1 MPAGDKRDFLVPGG
15 GLGSRLLSRA
25 VGEVENT
32 EPIADSR
39 ARNSEDSSLIGTRIG
54 PYQILSLLGS
64 GGMGSVYLAD
74 HTDASISR
82 RVALK
87 VVRDTA
93 YGRSA
98 RERFARERRI
108 LASLAHPHIAA
119 LYDSGETDA
128 GALYY
133 TMEYVEGERI
143 TTWCRERVPTVS
155 GRIAILRDVAGALAC
170 AHRSLIIHRD
180 IKPSNVLV
188 SSDGHVKLLDFGIAK
203 SLVESTDPGLTQNS
217 TGPMTPQYAAPE
229 QFHGSTLTVATDVY
243 QFGVLMFHV
252 LTGRLP
258 LRADPRDPVAWAHAV
273 AEEEPL
279 SLTRALHLT
288 TTQESPGGD
297 EGGAWASG
305 TRLAGVRH
313 ALGGDL
319 EAIAAKALAK
329 DPAQRYISMEAL
341 SADLGA
347 YLEGRPV
354 QARRAGTFYRLRRF
368 VMRNRAASLVAVI
381 AVVAIAIET
390 WLAVNHLRIERD
402 RATAASTTARA
413 TTDFLVGLFA
423 VADPGENR
431 GERLTANQILERGA
445 QQLQAHPSEDPSVDA
460 AVAAEIGRVY
470 TGLGEGKRAD
480 AVLTATIDRMAQ
492 TAVAPALLVRLFA
505 LRGWVNYLAADYPAA
520 TRDYAK
526 ARELIPSIADPAE
539 RDLQAGGVAQRESTL
554 ARRTGNIDKA
564 STLIHQAIDTLTKI
578 RGADNPAMGPAW
590 NELGILE
597 RDRGNHEAAIAAFE
611 HALVLYRKAYGEID
625 TRTLGTESNL
635 AEVLVVNDR
644 DEEAEPLLVNC
655 VEQARKLQDG
665 PSRVLAGALDMLS
678 EVRVDTKRFAEGAAL
693 AAEAEAM
700 YTAMLGARHNYR
712 AFALVHLGRAR
723 LGLKDG
729 PGARAA
735 FTEALD
741 LRREAFGN
749 EHKDTANSLWN
760 LGNAEVELGD
770 PAAGEKYLRESLAI
784 RTRVL
789 PAGHVAIPRTRVDLI
804 KALIALRH
812 DEEAGGE
819 ATKAQ
824 AEFLAAHDTTP
835 TDRKT
840 LGDLT
845 ATLASRS
852 QQTGAIEVR
861 QTRP

>member
-1 MPAGDKRDFLVPGG
+1 MAAGDKRDFLVPGG

-25 VGEVENT
+25 VGAVEST
-32 EPIADSR
+32 EPRPDSR
-39 ARNSEDSSLIGTRIG
+39 VTDENALLGTRVG
-54 PYQILSLLGS
+54 PYRILFLLGS

-87 VVRDTA
+87 VMRNR

-98 RERFARERRI
+98 RERFARERRM
-108 LASLAHPHIAA
+108 LASLAHPQIAA
-119 LYDSGETDA
+119 LYDSGETEA

-133 TMEYVEGERI
+133 TMEYVQGDRI
-143 TTWCRERVPTVS
+143 TTYCRERVPTVA
-155 GRIAILRDVAGALAC
+155 GRIEILRDVASALAC

-258 LRADPRDPVAWAHAV
+258 LRADPRDPVAWARAV

-279 SLTRALHLT
+279 SLSRALHLT
-288 TTQESPGGD
+288 TTQESSGGD
-297 EGGAWASG
+297 DDGAWASG
-305 TRLAGVRH
+305 TRLSGIRH

-319 EAIAAKALAK
+319 EAIVAKALAK
-329 DPAQRYISMEAL
+329 DPQQRYVSMEAL

-354 QARRAGTFYRLRRF
+354 QARRAGMFYHVRRF
-368 VMRNRAASLVAVI
+368 VMRNRAASLVAL
-381 AVVAIAIET
+381 VAIAAITIET
-390 WLAVNHLRIERD
+390 WLAIDHLRVERD
-402 RATAASTTARA
+402 RATAASTTSRA

-445 QQLQAHPSEDPSVDA
+445 QKLQTHPSEDASVDA
-460 AVAAEIGRVY
+460 AVAVEIGRVY
-470 TGLGEGKRAD
+470 MSLGEGKRAN
-480 AVLTATIDRMAQ
+480 AVLTAAIDRMGQ
-492 TAVAPALLVRLFA
+492 IALTPVQSARLFA
-505 LRGWVNYLAADYPAA
+505 MRGWVNYLAADYPAA
-520 TRDYAK
+520 TKDYAR
-526 ARELIPSIADPAE
+526 ARELIASIADPAE
-539 RDLQAGGVAQRESTL
+539 RDLQDGSLAQRESSL
-554 ARRTGNIDKA
+554 ARRTGNLERA
-564 STLIHQAIDTLTKI
+564 SVLIHRAIDTLTKI
-578 RGADNPAMGPAW
+578 RGPDNPAMGPSW

-597 RDRGNHEAAIAAFE
+597 RDRGDHQAAIAAFE
-611 HALVLYRKAYGEID
+611 HALVLYRKAYGDID
-625 TRTLGTESNL
+625 TRTLGTEGNL
-635 AEVLVVNDR
+635 AEVLVLNDR
-644 DEEAEPLLVNC
+644 DDEAEPLLVNS
-655 VEQARKLQDG
+655 VAQARKLQDG
-665 PSRVLAGALDMLS
+665 PSRLLAGALDMLS
-678 EVRVDTKRFAEGAAL
+678 EVRIDAKRFAEGAAL
-693 AAEAEAM
+693 AAEADAM
-700 YTAMLGARHNYR
+700 YAALFGARHNYR

-723 LGLKDG
+723 QGLKDG
-729 PGARAA
+729 PGALAA
-735 FTEALD
+735 FTEALE

-760 LGNAEVELGD
+760 LGEAEVELGD
-770 PAAGEKYLRESLAI
+770 PATGEKHLRESLAI
-784 RTRVL
+784 RMRVL
-789 PAGHVAIPRTRVDLI
+789 PAGHVAIPRTRMDLI
-804 KALIALRH
+804 KALIALH
-812 DEEAGGE
+812 HYEEAGAE

-840 LGDLT
+840 LGELS
-845 ATLASRS
+845 AALANHP
-852 QQTGAIEVR
+852 QKTDAIDVH
-861 QTRP
+861 

>member
-25 VGEVENT
+25 VGEIEST
-32 EPIADSR
+32 EPDAR
-39 ARNSEDSSLIGTRIG
+39 ARSSDEMSLVGARIG
-54 PYQILSLLGS
+54 PYRILSLLGS

-74 HTDASISR
+74 HSDASISR

-98 RERFARERRI
+98 RERFARERRL

-119 LYDSGETDA
+119 LYDSGETAA
-128 GALYY
+128 GGLYY
-133 TMEYVEGERI
+133 TMEYVAGERI
-143 TTWCRERVPTVS
+143 TAYCRESVPTVA

-229 QFHGSTLTVATDVY
+229 QFHGSALTVATDVY

-258 LRADPRDPVAWAHAV
+258 LLADPRDPVAWAHAV

-279 SLTRALHLT
+279 SLTRALHLST
-288 TTQESPGGD
+288 TEESADG
-297 EGGAWASG
+297 ERRAWASG
-305 TRLAGVRH
+305 TRLAGIRH

-319 EAIAAKALAK
+319 EAIVAKALAK

-341 SADLGA
+341 SADLAA

-354 QARRAGTFYRLRRF
+354 QARRAGVFYRVRRF
-368 VMRNRAASLVAVI
+368 VTRNRAASIVA
-381 AVVAIAIET
+381 AIAFVMFAT
-390 WLAVNHLRIERD
+390 GSWLAIDRLRVERD
-402 RATAASTTARA
+402 RATAASATSRA
-413 TTDFLVGLFA
+413 TTDFLVGLFT
-423 VADPGENR
+423 VTDPGENR

-445 QQLQAHPSEDPSVDA
+445 QQLQSHPSEDPSVDA
-460 AVAAEIGRVY
+460 AVAIEIGRVY
-470 TGLGEGKRAD
+470 TSLGEGKRAN
-480 AVLTATIDRMAQ
+480 AVLTAAIDRLDQ
-492 TAVAPALLVRLFA
+492 IPRTSGLPARLFA
-505 LRGWVNYLAADYPAA
+505 FRGWVNYLAADYAA
-520 TRDYAK
+520 AAKDYARG
-526 ARELIPSIADPAE
+526 RELAALIADPAE
-539 RDLQAGGVAQRESTL
+539 RNLQEGGLAQRGSSL
-554 ARRTGNIDKA
+554 ARRTGDLDKA
-564 STLIHQAIDTLTKI
+564 STLIHQAIDTLTKV
-578 RGADNPAMGPAW
+578 RGPDNPAMGPAW

-597 RDRGNHEAAIAAFE
+597 RDLGNHQASIDAYE
-611 HALVLYRKAYGEID
+611 HALTLYRKAYGEND

-635 AEVLVVNDR
+635 AEVLVMNDR
-644 DEEAEPLLVNC
+644 DDEAEPLLVDC
-655 VEQARKLQDG
+655 IEKARKLQDG
-665 PSRVLAGALDMLS
+665 PNRLLANALDMLS
-678 EVRVDTKRFAEGAAL
+678 EVRIDTKRFAEAAVL
-693 AAEAEAM
+693 AAEADAM
-700 YTAMLGARHNYR
+700 FAKLLGARHNYR
-712 AFALVHLGRAR
+712 AFALVHLGKAR

-729 PGARAA
+729 SGALAA
-735 FTEALD
+735 FTESLD

-770 PAAGEKYLRESLAI
+770 PASGEKHLRESLAI

-789 PAGHVAIPRTRVDLI
+789 PAGHVAIPRTRTDLI
-804 KALIALRH
+804 KALIALRNY
-812 DEEAGGE
+812 EEAGAE

-835 TDRKT
+835 TDRQT
-840 LGDLT
+840 LGDLS
-845 ATLASRS
+845 ATLVSRS
-852 QQTGAIEVR
+852 QEPGAIEVR
-861 QTRP
+861 QPRP

>member
-25 VGEVENT
+25 VGAIEST
-32 EPIADSR
+32 GPAADPR
-39 ARNSEDSSLIGTRIG
+39 ARSSDDSSLVGACIG
-54 PYQILSLLGS
+54 PCQILRLLGS

-93 YGRSA
+93 YGRGA

-108 LASLAHPHIAA
+108 LASLAHPHIAV
-119 LYDSGETDA
+119 LYDSGETAA
-128 GALYY
+128 GELYY

-143 TTWCRERVPTVS
+143 TTYCRERVPTVA

-203 SLVESTDPGLTQNS
+203 SLVESTDPGLTQSS

-288 TTQESPGGD
+288 TTGESATD
-297 EGGAWASG
+297 DGGAWSSG
-305 TRLAGVRH
+305 TKLSGVRH
-313 ALGGDL
+313 ALSGDL
-319 EAIAAKALAK
+319 EAIVAKALAK
-329 DPAQRYISMEAL
+329 DPAQRYVSMEAL

-354 QARRAGTFYRLRRF
+354 QARRAGVLYRARRF
-368 VMRNRAASLVAVI
+368 VTRNRAASIVA
-381 AVVAIAIET
+381 AIAIVT
-390 WLAVNHLRIERD
+390 IATGSWLAVQRLRAERD
-402 RATAASTTARA
+402 RATAASSTARA

-445 QQLQAHPSEDPSVDA
+445 QQLQTHPSEDSSVDA
-460 AVAAEIGRVY
+460 AVAIEIGRVY
-470 TGLGEGKRAD
+470 MSLGEGKRAS
-480 AVLTATIDRMAQ
+480 AVLTAAIDRLDR
-492 TAVAPALLVRLFA
+492 VAASSALPSRLFA
-505 LRGWVNYLAADYPAA
+505 MRGWVDYLAADYPAA
-520 TRDYAK
+520 TKDYAR
-526 ARELIPSIADPAE
+526 ARESIASIADPAE
-539 RDLQAGGVAQRESTL
+539 RDLQDGSLAQREASL
-554 ARRTGNIDKA
+554 ARRTGNLEKA
-564 STLIHQAIDTLTKI
+564 SALIHHAIDTLSRI
-578 RGADNPAMGPAW
+578 RGPDNPAMGPSW

-597 RDRGNHEAAIAAFE
+597 RDRGDHEAAIAAFE
-611 HALVLYRKAYGEID
+611 HALTLYRKAYGEID
-625 TRTLGTESNL
+625 TRTLGTQSNL
-635 AEVLVVNDR
+635 AEVLVLNDR
-644 DEEAEPLLVNC
+644 DEEAEPVLVNC
-655 VEQARKLQDG
+655 IEQARKLQDG
-665 PSRVLAGALDMLS
+665 PSRLLANAIDMLS
-678 EVRVDTKRFAEGAAL
+678 EVRIDTKRFADGAAL
-693 AAEAEAM
+693 AAEADGMYAAM
-700 YTAMLGARHNYR
+700 FGPRHNYR
-712 AFALVHLGRAR
+712 AFALVHLGIAR

-729 PGARAA
+729 PGALAA

-760 LGNAEVELGD
+760 LGNAEVQLGD
-770 PAAGEKYLRESLAI
+770 PAAGEKHLRESLAI
-784 RTRVL
+784 RMRVL

-804 KALIALRH
+804 KALVALRRH
-812 DEEAGGE
+812 EEAE
-819 ATKAQ
+819 AELASART
-824 AEFLAAHDTTP
+824 EFLAAHDTTP
-835 TDRKT
+835 ADRKT
-840 LGDLT
+840 LADLST
-845 ATLASRS
+845 ALADARHRA
-852 QQTGAIEVR
+852 GAVR
-861 QTRP
+861 AR

>member
-25 VGEVENT
+25 VGAVEST
-32 EPIADSR
+32 EPDSR
-39 ARNSEDSSLIGTRIG
+39 ALGGEDSSLIGTRIG

-93 YGRSA
+93 FGRSA
-98 RERFARERRI
+98 RDRFARERRI

-128 GALYY
+128 GGLYY

-143 TTWCRERVPTVS
+143 TAYCRESVPTVA

-229 QFHGSTLTVATDVY
+229 QFHGSTLTVATDIY

-288 TTQESPGGD
+288 TTEESADG
-297 EGGAWASG
+297 ERRAWASG
-305 TRLAGVRH
+305 TRLAGIRH

-319 EAIAAKALAK
+319 EAIVAKALAK

-354 QARRAGTFYRLRRF
+354 QARRAGTLYRLRRF
-368 VMRNRAASLVAVI
+368 AMRNRAASLVAVI
-381 AVVAIAIET
+381 AVVAIVVET

-413 TTDFLVGLFA
+413 TTDFLVGLFT

-445 QQLQAHPSEDPSVDA
+445 QQLQSHPSEDPSVDA

-470 TGLGEGKRAD
+470 TGLGEGKRAN

-492 TAVAPALLVRLFA
+492 SAAAPALIVRLFA

-520 TRDYAK
+520 TKDYAR

-539 RDLQAGGVAQRESTL
+539 RDLQEGGIIQRESTL
-554 ARRTGNIDKA
+554 ARRTGDLEKA
-564 STLIHQAIDTLTKI
+564 STLIHQAIGTLTKV
-578 RGADNPAMGPAW
+578 RGPANPAMGPAW

-597 RDRGNHEAAIAAFE
+597 RDRGDHEASIAAFE
-611 HALVLYRKAYGEID
+611 HALALYRKAYGDID
-625 TRTLGTESNL
+625 TRTLGTEANL
-635 AEVLVVNDR
+635 AEVLVLNDR
-644 DEEAEPLLVNC
+644 DDEAEPLLLNTI
-655 VEQARKLQDG
+655 EQARKLQEG
-665 PSRVLAGALDMLS
+665 PSRLLAGALDMLS
-678 EVRVDTKRFAEGAAL
+678 EVRIDTKRFAEGAAL
-693 AAEAEAM
+693 AAEADAM
-700 YTAMLGARHNYR
+700 YAAMFGARHNYR
-712 AFALVHLGRAR
+712 AFALVHLGMAR
-723 LGLKDG
+723 LGLQDG
-729 PGARAA
+729 PGARVA

-760 LGNAEVELGD
+760 LGNAEVRLGD
-770 PAAGEKYLRESLAI
+770 PATGEKYLREALAI
-784 RTRVL
+784 RMRVL
-789 PAGHVAIPRTRVDLI
+789 PAGHVAIPRTRMDLI
-804 KALIALRH
+804 KSLVAQRR
-812 DEEAGGE
+812 DEEAAVE
-819 ATKAQ
+819 VTKAQ

-840 LGDLT
+840 LGELSAAIT
-845 ATLASRS
+845 SAPAPAS
-852 QQTGAIEVR
+852 AIEVH
-861 QTRP
+861 

>member
-1 MPAGDKRDFLVPGG
+1 MPSGDKRDFLVPGG

-25 VGEVENT
+25 VGAVEST
-32 EPIADSR
+32 VPVDDPR
-39 ARNSEDSSLIGTRIG
+39 ARDSEESSLIGARIG

-93 YGRSA
+93 FGRSA
-98 RERFARERRI
+98 RDRFARERRI

-128 GALYY
+128 GGLYY

-143 TTWCRERVPTVS
+143 TAWCREHVPTVP

-203 SLVESTDPGLTQNS
+203 SLVEATDPGLTQNS

-288 TTQESPGGD
+288 TTEESTDG
-297 EGGAWASG
+297 ERRAWASG
-305 TRLAGVRH
+305 TRLAGIRH

-319 EAIAAKALAK
+319 EAIVAKALAK
-329 DPAQRYISMEAL
+329 DPAQRYVSMEAL

-368 VMRNRAASLVAVI
+368 AMRNRAASLVAVV
-381 AVVAIAIET
+381 AVVAIAIES
-390 WLAVNHLRIERD
+390 WIAVNHLRIERD
-402 RATAASTTARA
+402 RATAASTTSRA

-445 QQLQAHPSEDPSVDA
+445 QQLHLHPSEDPSVDA
-460 AVAAEIGRVY
+460 AVAIEIGRVY
-470 TGLGEGKRAD
+470 TSLGESKRAN
-480 AVLTATIDRMAQ
+480 AVLTAAIDRLDQ
-492 TAVAPALLVRLFA
+492 IPRTSGLPARLFA
-505 LRGWVNYLAADYPAA
+505 YRGWVNYLAADYAA
-520 TRDYAK
+520 AAKDYARG
-526 ARELIPSIADPAE
+526 RELAASIADPAE
-539 RDLQAGGVAQRESTL
+539 RDLQEGGLAQRGSSL
-554 ARRTGNIDKA
+554 ARRTGDLERA
-564 STLIHQAIDTLTKI
+564 SALIHQAIDTLTKV
-578 RGADNPAMGPAW
+578 RGPDNPAMGPAW

-597 RDRGNHEAAIAAFE
+597 RDLGNHQASIDAYE
-611 HALVLYRKAYGEID
+611 HALTLYRKAYGEDD

-635 AEVLVVNDR
+635 AEVLVMNDR
-644 DEEAEPLLVNC
+644 GEEAEPLLVDC
-655 VEQARKLQDG
+655 IAKARKLQDG
-665 PSRVLAGALDMLS
+665 PTRLLANSLDMLS
-678 EVRVDTKRFAEGAAL
+678 EVHIDAKRFAEGAAL
-693 AAEAEAM
+693 AAEADAM
-700 YTAMLGARHNYR
+700 YATIVGKRHNYR
-712 AFALVHLGRAR
+712 AFALVHLGKAR
-723 LGLKDG
+723 LGLEDG
-729 PGARAA
+729 PGALAA
-735 FTEALD
+735 FNEALD

-760 LGNAEVELGD
+760 LGDAEVRLGD
-770 PAAGEKYLRESLAI
+770 PAAGEKYLREALAI
-784 RTRVL
+784 RLRVL
-789 PAGHVAIPRTRVDLI
+789 PAGHVAIPRTRMDLI
-804 KALIALRH
+804 KALVALHR
-812 DEEAGGE
+812 DEEAGAE
-819 ATKAQ
+819 VTTAQ

-840 LGDLT
+840 LVDLS
-845 ATLASRS
+845 AMLASRS
-852 QQTGAIEVR
+852 QPPGAIVVH
-861 QTRP
+861 